1 MALSIN
7 TNIGMMDARNT
18 LRSNGNMA
26 SRSMQRISTGLSINS
41 AADNPSG
48 VAMTQHMT
56 TKIRGT
62 RQATEN
68 AQQAFNFLSLRNSS
82 DAQAQDII
90 LKLRDLAVR
99 ASNDA
104 TLTSSD
110 RDALSEEASG
120 LITGLS
126 QINDSIT
133 FNGRSVYDISFD
145 TVDGGGSGFYNGGIK
160 TVSINLAAN
169 AVAGITTVRFA
180 WFNGAADFPDA
191 NIISPDGTEAFGYLY
206 GTAPGPT
213 VEAYTTGSGGAT
225 VNNGDADVH
234 GLGTMDSA
242 TSIQYSGYVGANMG
256 SYVEESFVFTDPAPG
271 LWTIVID
278 NQSATEREYG
288 IFVNEPS
295 VNPVNRD
302 RAWIGSGSAQG
313 ENALQIGFYEVSAL
327 ALGVSADF
335 SSAASA
341 RKSIDSLDTSLQT
354 LSTRMESD
362 GVFMNT
368 LQSIISE
375 NEQEVA
381 GISGMR
387 SLLSDADMATEI
399 TAFTKSRIV
408 TDGNVAMTAQALN
421 LPAQRVLNLL
431 GQQGISG

>member
-7 TNIGMMDARNT
+7 TNIGMMIARNA
-18 LRSNGNMA
+18 LRNNGNIA
-26 SRSMQRISTGLSINS
+26 GRSMQRISTGLSINS
-41 AADNPSG
+41 ASDNPSG

-56 TKIRGT
+56 AKIRGT

-68 AQQAFNFLSLRNSS
+68 AQQAFNFLSLRSS
-82 DAQAQDII
+82 ADTQAQNII
-90 LKLRDLAVR
+90 LRLRDLAVR

-104 TLTSSD
+104 TMTSSD
-110 RDALSEEASG
+110 RSALSEEASG

-133 FNGRSVYDISFD
+133 FNGKSVYDISFD

-169 AVAGITTVRFA
+169 AVAGVTTVRFA

-213 VEAYTTGSGGAT
+213 VEAYTTGSGAAT
-225 VNNGDADVH
+225 VNNGAADVH

-256 SYVEESFVFTDPAPG
+256 TYVEESFVFTDPAPG

-295 VNPVNRD
+295 VDPVNRD
-302 RAWIGSGSAQG
+302 RAWIGPGSAQG

-335 SSAASA
+335 STAANA
-341 RKSIDSLDTSLQT
+341 RKSIDALDTSLQT
-354 LSTRMESD
+354 LSGRMESD
-362 GVFMNT
+362 GVYMNI

-387 SLLSDADMATEI
+387 SILSDADMATEI
-399 TAFTKSRIV
+399 SEFTKSRIV
-408 TDGNVAMTAQALN
+408 TDGNIAMAAQALN

-431 GQQGISG
+431 GQQGIGA